1 MGALAL
7 TAVGVLAGLRWQQ
20 LVVAIEAAP
29 PAAQT
34 QTRRPNVLLIMA
46 DDLGNEL
53 GVSTYTGNVPAAST
67 PNIDALAAR
76 GVTFDRAYNQ
86 YPLCGP
92 SRASFLTGL
101 RPDTIGIY
109 DLSTHFRQ
117 NVPDVVTLP
126 QFFKNNGYH
135 TARVGKI
142 FHYDVPADIGTDGLD
157 DPVSWHER
165 FNPKGF
171 DTENPETIIR
181 QPGRQDYRE
190 DQVPDE
196 RETDGM
202 IASQAIRLL
211 EQNRSRPFFLAVG
224 FFRPHF
230 PYVSPKKYFD
240 MYPLESMQVP
250 GDPMADL
257 ADVPP
262 AAVTFTRPPN
272 WDMTAEQMA
281 LAKRAYYA
289 GISFMDAQVGRVMVA
304 LDRLG
309 LRNNTIVVFM
319 SDHGYN
325 LGQKGQWMKQSL
337 YEHSARNPLIVSA
350 PGAAQNA
357 MNTRVVEYLDLY
369 PTLLDL
375 AGFPVSSRLEGRS
388 LKPLLSNPA
397 HKWDDFAITQVI
409 RGGGGRRGGD
419 GEGAAGGGRGRGA
432 GQGRRGGGAGG
443 AQQAFMG
450 YSIRTTQWR
459 YTEWDGG
466 AQGTELYDEIN
477 DPGEVLNLASDPKYA
492 DVVKTLKARM
502 PKRPRVEAGDMRAI
516 LQRIRTVVD

>member
-1 MGALAL
+1 
-7 TAVGVLAGLRWQQ
+7 
-20 LVVAIEAAP
+20 
-29 PAAQT
+29 
-34 QTRRPNVLLIMA
+34 
-46 DDLGNEL
+46 
-53 GVSTYTGNVPAAST
+53 
-67 PNIDALAAR
+67 
-76 GVTFDRAYNQ
+76 
-86 YPLCGP
+86 
-92 SRASFLTGL
+92 
-101 RPDTIGIY
+101 
-109 DLSTHFRQ
+109 
-117 NVPDVVTLP
+117 
-126 QFFKNNGYH
+126 
-135 TARVGKI
+135 
-142 FHYDVPADIGTDGLD
+142 
-157 DPVSWHER
+157 
-165 FNPKGF
+165 
-171 DTENPETIIR
+171 
-181 QPGRQDYRE
+181 
-190 DQVPDE
+190 
-196 RETDGM
+196 
-202 IASQAIRLL
+202 
-211 EQNRSRPFFLAVG
+211 
-224 FFRPHF
+224 
-230 PYVSPKKYFD
+230 
-240 MYPLESMQVP
+240 
-250 GDPMADL
+250 
-257 ADVPP
+257 
-262 AAVTFTRPPN
+262 
-272 WDMTAEQMA
+272 
-281 LAKRAYYA
+281 
-289 GISFMDAQVGRVMVA
+289 
-304 LDRLG
+304 
-309 LRNNTIVVFM
+309 
-319 SDHGYN
+319 
-325 LGQKGQWMKQSL
+325 MKQSL

-492 DVVKTLKARM
+492 DVVKTLKARI